1 MLTQLRECLS
11 THSFRTM
18 FTECIGW
25 ERANATIEITVD
37 EKPIVLQAI
46 AEKRGLAVFHCPV
59 HRTSLA
65 NRGLL
70 RRIQRALV
78 KCHHEHIVIYA
89 SEQPLKQ
96 VWQWAV
102 HLEDGRKIRHR
113 EHPFLSSKPPD
124 ALITRISGLAF
135 SLSEEDDATLSDA
148 LNKAKRALDLNPEQ
162 ELFARF
168 PNYATRSD
176 ELAVA
181 MRAGEPGAL
190 GAFCEFH
197 FRLARKS
204 SRMLLR
210 WFGME
215 EDDAFQIACIGLVQA
230 AHRFDPERGNQF
242 SSLASYRGS
251 DPNSVH

>member
-1 MLTQLRECLS
+1 
-11 THSFRTM
+11 M